1 MLLKFLEK
9 IENKTRKQENPL
21 TRRLSENMYIFE
33 IMYQMYTEYLRIS
46 IQNDQNQDI
55 FQQNYYSLKEKK
67 PYFSSWQNQQVIYKG
82 KKIMLSSDLFSQQ
95 YFMLREN
102 GVT

>member
-1 MLLKFLEK
+1 MLLKSLEK

-33 IMYQMYTEYLRIS
+33 IMYQILTEYLRIS

-67 PYFSSWQNQQVIYKG
+67 ALFFISAKSAG
-82 KKIMLSSDLFSQQ
+82 DL
-95 YFMLREN
+95 
-102 GVT
+102 